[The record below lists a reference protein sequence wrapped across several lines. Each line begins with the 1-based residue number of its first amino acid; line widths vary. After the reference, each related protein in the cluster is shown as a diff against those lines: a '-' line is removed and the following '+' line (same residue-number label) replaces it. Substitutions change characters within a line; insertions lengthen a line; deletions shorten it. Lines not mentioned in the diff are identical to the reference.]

1 MKKFTSLI
9 ISIMLFTSVM
19 LTVSAY
25 SDSEFVNGDVDLDG
39 QLSIRD
45 TTYIQ
50 KY

>member
-1 MKKFTSLI
+1 MKRFASLI
-9 ISIMLFTSVM
+9 MAILLVSSVI

-25 SDSEFVNGDVDLDG
+25 SDSDFAKGDVDLDG

>member
-25 SDSEFVNGDVDLDG
+25 SDSDFAKGDVDLDG